1 MKIRLC
7 GITGKGVLTN
17 LGIDLGDV
25 ADKGG
30 GQKHNHRQM
39 CNDSSYDVIGTH
51 ARLSLHIFRVFLA
64 MIATGTQ

>member
-1 MKIRLC
+1 LC

-25 ADKGG
+25 ADKGR

-51 ARLSLHIFRVFLA
+51 VKCSA
-64 MIATGTQ
+64 

>member
-1 MKIRLC
+1 MRKLKIRLC

-25 ADKGG
+25 ADKGR

-51 ARLSLHIFRVFLA
+51 VKCSA
-64 MIATGTQ
+64 

>member
-25 ADKGG
+25 ADKGR

-51 ARLSLHIFRVFLA
+51 VKCSA
-64 MIATGTQ
+64 